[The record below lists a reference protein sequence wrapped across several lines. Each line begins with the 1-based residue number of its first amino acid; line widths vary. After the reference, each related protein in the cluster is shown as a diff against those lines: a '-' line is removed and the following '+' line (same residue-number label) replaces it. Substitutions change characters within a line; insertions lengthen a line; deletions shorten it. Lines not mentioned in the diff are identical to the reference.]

1 MKDIWPFSHE
11 TSTPSLAR
19 IIPARGMTLVER
31 SALEGTMQSLVLQ
44 GSALALEIAST
55 PTDRHQ
61 ARSVQ
66 FLLRAPSED
75 ALRAATRQIQVRYPQ
90 AIVRP
95 VPPEED
101 PFEVGT
107 HAFVSAMELRAGGAA
122 YETLR
127 SWSAG
132 KPHEQGS
139 DPLIGVLTTLE
150 HLPVGMRAVTQLVLT
165 PLPPTWARKYQRLSV
180 EHPLE
185 EEREQRREA
194 QARLR
199 RGAPSWEQILL
210 LGIVVGLLVT
220 WNYAQAHHLLPRWLQ
235 EDVLSLL
242 HGSLPHLSSSQQAIV
257 GIGLVV
263 VIMLIAV
270 LGRGIRWLGE
280 HVFGGTRYYD
290 MKRVAEKIGKS
301 AYRAHL
307 RVYLIEEAP
316 RTDAHQ
322 TQPLMLN
329 HTIKAQFTSSWHA
342 VQRKCAQQRRHQQI
356 HAMLFAAYRHCHTST
371 AYFTSHRLSTRHAQ
385 RLTREGTWWR
395 GLQRATLFLTGEEV
409 ATLWHLPS
417 GDHLSEGTN
426 VEQRQER
433 SLLAP
438 HVLTTGNGWQLG
450 TSTHAGRS
458 VPVRFPPSELLT
470 HKFVIGRTGKG
481 KSTLFHH
488 LALAH
493 LSTCPRPHPGL
504 CVIEPHGDLIEDLLG
519 LLPPEREEEVVLID
533 LHQQGFPPGIN
544 PLDATQVTSLEE
556 ADLIVSH
563 LLTTFK
569 GIWST
574 AWGPRVENV
583 MRFSLK
589 TLLEA
594 NRTLVHTDPHQ
605 GLEQQYTLLD
615 VTVLLNKQ
623 SFRARV
629 LDLVEDVHVL
639 DWWYQYYERLDA
651 RMQEEITTPVLT
663 KISAYASAPISRRLL
678 GQPTSTINFSHIVE
692 KQQILLLNT
701 ASGHVG
707 QDVSSLIGASILG
720 LFSAALSRQLSLPPA
735 ERNTFLLLVDEFKN
749 YPVNYGSILSELRK
763 AGTFL
768 VLATQSLAQLDVL
781 DRALRPTVFANA
793 DHLFVFTL
801 AGEDAYLLRHELGHL
816 LSPEDV
822 TNLPDYTCYA
832 RWSLNGQRLPFFSLT
847 LDLPP
852 SGSREGAER
861 LREQCALRYGRPV
874 SEVDTLLD
882 VLNAR
887 HGTRPRK
894 KESLH
899 EPTASPFPLPTPG
912 VNPHCSGSRTST
924 YGIFLLTCY
933 HPRIPSREVG
943 GTRENLTLAGSTRG
957 RCSRQTDTRTERET
971 GPYSPPEGTGNTG
984 INRDSS
990 PGNIG
995 LTPRTTGRL
1004 SPCSISGDSR
1014 NTLVERENAYASFS
1028 CTSYYE

>member
-1 MKDIWPFSHE
+1 MTSIWPFSP
-11 TSTPSLAR
+11 TPHRSSLAR

-31 SALEGTMQSLVLQ
+31 DALEGTMQSLVLQ
-44 GSALALEIAST
+44 GSVLALEIAST
-55 PTDRHQ
+55 PTDTHQ

-66 FLLRAPSED
+66 FLLRSPSEE
-75 ALRAATRQIQVRYPQ
+75 ALRATTRQIQMRYPQ
-90 AIVRP
+90 AIVRYAS
-95 VPPEED
+95 PEED
-101 PFEVGT
+101 PLQVQEYEL
-107 HAFVSAMELRAGGAA
+107 VSAMELRAGGEA

-127 SWSAG
+127 SWSPG
-132 KPHEQGS
+132 KAHEQGI
-139 DPLIGVLTTLE
+139 DPLLGLLTTLE
-150 HLPVGMRAVTQLVLT
+150 HLPTGMRAVTQLALT

-185 EEREQRREA
+185 EEREQRRET

-199 RGAPSWEQILL
+199 RGAPGWEQLVL
-210 LGIVVGLLVT
+210 LGIVVGLLIL
-220 WNYAQAHHLLPRWLQ
+220 WNYGQAHHLFPAWLQ
-235 EDVLSLL
+235 QDVLSLL
-242 HGSLPHLSSSQQAIV
+242 HGSLPHLSSSQEAIL
-257 GIGLVV
+257 GIGLVGG
-263 VIMLIAV
+263 IILIA
-270 LGRGIRWLGE
+270 GTIRSIRWLGE
-280 HVFGGTRYYD
+280 RLFGGTRYYD

-301 AYRAHL
+301 AYRARL

-316 RTDAHQ
+316 QMQSLVQ
-322 TQPLMLN
+322 TQQQHL
-329 HTIKAQFTSSWHA
+329 TISARLTSSW
-342 VQRKCAQQRRHQQI
+342 QQFQQKRAQQRRHEQI
-356 HAMLFAAYRHCHTST
+356 HETLLAAYRHAHTST
-371 AYFTSHRLSTRHAQ
+371 AYFTSHRLSAHYAQ
-385 RLTREGTWWR
+385 RLTQENTWWKH
-395 GLQRATLFLTGEEV
+395 LQRGTLFLTGEEV
-409 ATLWHLPS
+409 ATLWHLPP

-433 SLLAP
+433 PLLAP

-450 TSTHAGRS
+450 TSTHAGKS
-458 VPVRFPPSELLT
+458 VPVRFPPPELLK

-493 LSTCPRPHPGL
+493 LATCLQPHPGL

-519 LLPPEREEEVVLID
+519 LLPSEREEEVVLID

-605 GLEQQYTLLD
+605 GPEQQYTLLD

-639 DWWYQYYERLDA
+639 DWWYQYYDRLDV

-678 GQPTSTINFSHIVE
+678 GQPTSTIDFRRVVDQH
-692 KQQILLLNT
+692 QILLVNT
-701 ASGHVG
+701 ASGQIG

-735 ERNTFLLLVDEFKN
+735 ERNVFLLLVDEFKN
-749 YPVNYGSILSELRK
+749 YPVNYGTILSELRK
-763 AGTFL
+763 AGAFL
-768 VLATQSLAQLDVL
+768 VLATQSLAQLDVV

-852 SGSREGAER
+852 AGNVQAAEH
-861 LREQCALRYGRPV
+861 LREQYALRYGRPV
-874 SEVDTLLD
+874 REVDVLLD
-882 VLNAR
+882 QLNAR
-887 HGTRPRK
+887 HGARPRK
-894 KESLH
+894 KESFLSH
-899 EPTASPFPLPTPG
+899 EQTQTATSPASIILPPQEAVTPDLA
-912 VNPHCSGSRTST
+912 PA
-924 YGIFLLTCY
+924 
-933 HPRIPSREVG
+933 PIPSPSVMPPM
-943 GTRENLTLAGSTRG
+943 ARG
-957 RCSRQTDTRTERET
+957 EETEDT
-971 GPYSPPEGTGNTG
+971 PPEAHTTTTPPAEPHA
-984 INRDSS
+984 SS
-990 PGNIG
+990 GEKRVRIRRPKASVTQAPAEKEPLIEVPASSQD
-995 LTPRTTGRL
+995 TPLQAPLQTVPEH
-1004 SPCSISGDSR
+1004 S
-1014 NTLVERENAYASFS
+1014 E
-1028 CTSYYE
+1028 

>member
-1 MKDIWPFSHE
+1 MTSIWPFSQA
-11 TSTPSLAR
+11 TSKPSLAR
-19 IIPARGMTLVER
+19 IIPARGITLVER
-31 SALEGTMQSLVLQ
+31 SALEGTIQSLVLQ

-55 PTDRHQ
+55 PADTQQ
-61 ARSVQ
+61 ARSAQ

-90 AIVRP
+90 AIVCH

-101 PFEVGT
+101 PFEVET
-107 HAFVSAMELRAGGAA
+107 FAFVSAMELRAGGAA

-127 SWSAG
+127 SWSPG
-132 KPHEQGS
+132 KPHEQGI
-139 DPLIGVLTTLE
+139 DPLLGVLTTLE
-150 HLPVGMRAVTQLVLT
+150 HLPAGIRAVTQLALT
-165 PLPPTWARKYQRLSV
+165 PLPPTWARKYQRFSV

-185 EEREQRREA
+185 EEREQRRET
-194 QARLR
+194 QSRLR
-199 RGAPSWEQILL
+199 RGAPGWEQIVL
-210 LGIVVGLLVT
+210 LGIAVGLLLI
-220 WNYAQAHHLLPRWLQ
+220 WNYGQEHHLFPSWLQ

-242 HGSLPHLSSSQQAIV
+242 HGTLPHLSLSQQAIL

-263 VIMLIAV
+263 GITLLAGTI
-270 LGRGIRWLGE
+270 RGIHWLGE
-280 HVFGGTRYYD
+280 RLFGRTRYYD

-301 AYRAHL
+301 AYRARL

-316 RTDAHQ
+316 QTDAHS
-322 TQPLMLN
+322 TQPLVRN
-329 HTIKAQFTSSWHA
+329 HTIRARLASSWQA
-342 VQRKCAQQRRHQQI
+342 FQWKRAQQRRHQQI
-356 HAMLFAAYRHCHTST
+356 HATLVAAYRHCHTST
-371 AYFTSHRLSTRHAQ
+371 AYFTSHKLSTHHAQ
-385 RLTREGTWWR
+385 RLTQKGTWWR
-395 GLQRATLFLTGEEV
+395 GLQRGSLFLTGEEV
-409 ATLWHLPS
+409 ATLWHLPP

-450 TSTHAGRS
+450 TSTHAGRR

-493 LSTCPRPHPGL
+493 LSTCPQPHAGL

-519 LLPPEREEEVVLID
+519 LLPSEREEGVVLLD

-544 PLDATQVTSLEE
+544 PLDATQVASLEE

-589 TLLEA
+589 TVLEA

-605 GLEQQYTLLD
+605 GPAQQYTLLD
-615 VTVLLNKQ
+615 LTVLLNKQ

-639 DWWYQYYERLDA
+639 DWWHQYYERLDA
-651 RMQEEITTPVLT
+651 RMQDEITTPVLT

-678 GQPTSTINFSHIVE
+678 GQPTSTIDFRRVVE
-692 KQQILLLNT
+692 ENQILLVNT

-749 YPVNYGSILSELRK
+749 YPVNYGTILSELRK

-768 VLATQSLAQLDVL
+768 VLATQSLAQLDVV

-832 RWSLNGQRLPFFSLT
+832 RWSLNGQRLPFFSLA

-852 SGSREGAER
+852 SGSGEQAER
-861 LREQCALRYGRPV
+861 LREHSALRHGRPV
-874 SEVDTLLD
+874 DEVDALLET
-882 VLNAR
+882 LNAR
-887 HGTRPRK
+887 HGTHGRK
-894 KESLH
+894 KEHTH
-899 EPTASPFPLPTPG
+899 EPTQTSAAQAGPVTRAQETDVAPPSSPSPDVTLLPVAQTITASPPGEKRVRIRRPKAEMTPSSLPG
-912 VNPHCSGSRTST
+912 DGHPH
-924 YGIFLLTCY
+924 
-933 HPRIPSREVG
+933 
-943 GTRENLTLAGSTRG
+943 
-957 RCSRQTDTRTERET
+957 
-971 GPYSPPEGTGNTG
+971 
-984 INRDSS
+984 
-990 PGNIG
+990 
-995 LTPRTTGRL
+995 
-1004 SPCSISGDSR
+1004 
-1014 NTLVERENAYASFS
+1014 
-1028 CTSYYE
+1028 